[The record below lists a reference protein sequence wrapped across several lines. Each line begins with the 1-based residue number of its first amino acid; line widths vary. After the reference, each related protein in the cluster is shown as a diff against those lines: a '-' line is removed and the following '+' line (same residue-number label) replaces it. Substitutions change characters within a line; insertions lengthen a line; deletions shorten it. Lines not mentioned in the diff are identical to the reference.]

1 MFISLIFLK
10 NLVSNLGFQ
19 IFLIFLRSMHVV
31 KKLKDLNKT
40 LSFGA
45 LYNYYL
51 LLICIWIKEPVNNS
65 FYKLLIFNITLHA
78 SM

>member
-1 MFISLIFLK
+1 
-10 NLVSNLGFQ
+10 
-19 IFLIFLRSMHVV
+19 MHDV